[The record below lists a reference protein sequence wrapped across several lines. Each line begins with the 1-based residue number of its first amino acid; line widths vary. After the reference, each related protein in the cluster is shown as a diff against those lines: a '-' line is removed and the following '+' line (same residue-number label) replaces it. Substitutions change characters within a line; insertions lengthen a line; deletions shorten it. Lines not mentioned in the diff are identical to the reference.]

1 MSNARYYR
9 KQAEICTRLA
19 NAAGGGERATR
30 FKVLALEMLLRAE
43 NASALGEVAVAPVGG
58 DPAAV
63 ATNQIGERES
73 AL

>member
-19 NAAGGGERATR
+19 NAAGGSERATR

-43 NASALGEVAVAPVGG
+43 SASVLAESTAAPVGG
-58 DPAAV
+58 DFVAAC
-63 ATNQIGERES
+63 NNRDR
-73 AL
+73 